1 MATTGS
7 APTTIT
13 SLNTISLTQSTA
25 IANSPFYTFKDGA
38 NTNYY
43 LFDLAVCD
51 ASGDMT
57 AIPTFEGYD
66 ASGGP
71 TYSFTTIT
79 DVSAI
84 SIIDVSAVNFN
95 KLFAFWSDSQDVS
108 ESDLTTGLDVRYGI
122 GNVSNCFAGIPFA
135 SSAIT
140 YTEIGA
146 RGVLPTNL
154 LPSYYN
160 MSYDVSK
167 DFVVD
172 LAAQITG
179 GYVATTVDLFNNEQV
194 LRDAIT
200 SKNVSIQNIY
210 NGYITNASN
219 CSYSTIN
226 LSTVSAGS
234 STELKL
240 ALSTKN
246 LVTGF
251 LNLNTTNNVSN
262 AARKTTFLTDL
273 SNNKIDEVYFV
284 DENTSYRRNRFH
296 VTFHENDLLAVRVQY
311 NLKTPGGASIT
322 NASSY
327 GLGNNTLKDHRAYKV
342 YLRMRETL

>member
-1 MATTGS
+1 M
-7 APTTIT
+7 
-13 SLNTISLTQSTA
+13 
-25 IANSPFYTFKDGA
+25 
-38 NTNYY
+38 NYY

-57 AIPTFEGYD
+57 AIPRFEGYD
-66 ASGGP
+66 ASGA

-108 ESDLTTGLDVRYGI
+108 EADISSGLDVRYGI

-226 LSTVSAGS
+226 LSTVSAES

-251 LNLNTTNNVSN
+251 LNLDTSNASN

-284 DENTSYRRNRFH
+284 DANTSYRRNRFH

-311 NLKTPGGASIT
+311 NLKTPGGSSIT

>member
-7 APTTIT
+7 PTTIT
-13 SLNTISLTQSTA
+13 SLNTISLTQSINASTT
-25 IANSPFYTFKDGA
+25 PFYTFKDGSDM
-38 NTNYY
+38 NYY

-57 AIPTFEGYD
+57 AIPRFEGYD
-66 ASGGP
+66 ASGA

-108 ESDLTTGLDVRYGI
+108 EADISSGLDVRYGI

-226 LSTVSAGS
+226 LSTVSAES

-251 LNLNTTNNVSN
+251 LNLDTSNASN

-284 DENTSYRRNRFH
+284 DANTSYRRNRFH

-311 NLKTPGGASIT
+311 NLKTPGGSSIT

>member
-1 MATTGS
+1 
-7 APTTIT
+7 
-13 SLNTISLTQSTA
+13 
-25 IANSPFYTFKDGA
+25 
-38 NTNYY
+38 
-43 LFDLAVCD
+43 
-51 ASGDMT
+51 
-57 AIPTFEGYD
+57 
-66 ASGGP
+66 
-71 TYSFTTIT
+71 
-79 DVSAI
+79 VSAI

-95 KLFAFWSDSQDVS
+95 KLFAFWSDSNDVS
-108 ESDLTTGLDVRYGI
+108 EIDNSQDVRYGI

-200 SKNVSIQNIY
+200 NKNTAIAGIY
-210 NGYITNASN
+210 NTFITNSSNTSYAAAS
-219 CSYSTIN
+219 
-226 LSTVSAGS
+226 LSELSGAS

-251 LNLNTTNNVSN
+251 LNLDTSNASN
-262 AARKTTFLTDL
+262 AARKTRFLTDL
-273 SNNKIDEVYFV
+273 SNNKIDEVAY
-284 DENTSYRRNRFH
+284 DENNTSFRRTRFH
-296 VTFHENDLLAVRVQY
+296 VTFHDNDLLAVRVQY
-311 NLKTPGGASIT
+311 NLKTAGGASIT

-342 YLRMRETL
+342 YLRMKEYL

>member
-1 MATTGS
+1 M
-7 APTTIT
+7 
-13 SLNTISLTQSTA
+13 
-25 IANSPFYTFKDGA
+25 
-38 NTNYY
+38 NYY

-51 ASGDMT
+51 ASGDFT
-57 AIPTFEGYD
+57 AIPRFEGYD
-66 ASGGP
+66 ASGAS
-71 TYSFTTIT
+71 YSFTTIT

-108 ESDLTTGLDVRYGI
+108 EDDIASGLDVKYGL

-154 LPSYYN
+154 LPTYYN

-179 GYVATTVDLFNNEQV
+179 GYVATTVDLFSNEQV

-200 SKNVSIQNIY
+200 NKNTSIQNIY
-210 NGYITNASN
+210 NSYITNSSN
-219 CSYSTIN
+219 CSYSAIN
-226 LSTVSAGS
+226 LSSVSAAS

-251 LNLNTTNNVSN
+251 LNLDTTNASN

-284 DENTSYRRNRFH
+284 DANTSYRRNRFH

-311 NLKTPGGASIT
+311 NMKTSQGDSIT
-322 NASSY
+322 SASSY
-327 GLGNNTLKDHRAYKV
+327 GLGNNPLKDHRAYKV
-342 YLRMRETL
+342 YLRMRETVVN

>member
-1 MATTGS
+1 MATTGTT
-7 APTTIT
+7 PTTIT
-13 SLNTISLTQSTA
+13 SLNTISYTQSTT
-25 IANSPFYTFKDGA
+25 IPNSPFYTFADGS

-51 ASGDMT
+51 ASGDVT
-57 AIPTFEGYD
+57 AIPRFEGYD
-66 ASGGP
+66 ASGGAD
-71 TYSFTTIT
+71 YAFTTIT

-84 SIIDVSAVNFN
+84 SIIDVSASNFN
-95 KLFAFWSDSQDVS
+95 KLFAFWSDSNDVS
-108 ESDLTTGLDVRYGI
+108 EIDSGLDVRYGI
-122 GNVSNCFAGIPFA
+122 GNVSNCFANIPFA
-135 SSAIT
+135 ASAIT

-194 LRDAIT
+194 MRDAIT
-200 SKNVSIQNIY
+200 NKNASIQNIF
-210 NGYITNASN
+210 NTFITNSSN
-219 CSYSTIN
+219 CSYSTNN
-226 LSTVSAGS
+226 LTEVTAAST
-234 STELKL
+234 TELKL

-251 LNLNTTNNVSN
+251 LNLNTSSNVSN

-284 DENTSYRRNRFH
+284 DANTSYRRNRFH

-311 NLKTPGGASIT
+311 NLKTSTGASIT

-342 YLRMRETL
+342 YLRMRE

>member
-1 MATTGS
+1 M
-7 APTTIT
+7 
-13 SLNTISLTQSTA
+13 
-25 IANSPFYTFKDGA
+25 
-38 NTNYY
+38 NYY

-51 ASGDMT
+51 ASGDFT
-57 AIPTFEGYD
+57 AIPRFEGYD
-66 ASGGP
+66 ASGAS
-71 TYSFTTIT
+71 YSFTTIT

-95 KLFAFWSDSQDVS
+95 KLFAFWSDSNDVS
-108 ESDLTTGLDVRYGI
+108 DIDNGLDVKYGI
-122 GNVSNCFAGIPFA
+122 GNVSNCFSNIPFA
-135 SSAIT
+135 SSNIT

-200 SKNVSIQNIY
+200 NKNVSIQNIY
-210 NGYITNASN
+210 NGYITNSSN
-219 CSYSTIN
+219 CSYSAIN
-226 LSTVSAGS
+226 LSTVSAAS

-251 LNLNTTNNVSN
+251 LNLDTSNASN

-311 NLKTPGGASIT
+311 NMKTSGGSSIT

-327 GLGNNTLKDHRAYKV
+327 GLGNNPLKDHRSYKV
-342 YLRMRETL
+342 YLRMKETIN

>member
-1 MATTGS
+1 M
-7 APTTIT
+7 
-13 SLNTISLTQSTA
+13 
-25 IANSPFYTFKDGA
+25 
-38 NTNYY
+38 NYY

-57 AIPTFEGYD
+57 AIPRFEGYD
-66 ASGGP
+66 ASGA

-95 KLFAFWSDSQDVS
+95 KLFAFWSDSNDVS
-108 ESDLTTGLDVRYGI
+108 DTDTLLDVKYGL

-210 NGYITNASN
+210 NSYITNSSN
-219 CSYSTIN
+219 CSYSAIN
-226 LSTVSAGS
+226 LSTVSAAS

-251 LNLNTTNNVSN
+251 LNLDTSNASN

-284 DENTSYRRNRFH
+284 DANTSYRRNRFH

-311 NLKTPGGASIT
+311 NLKTPTGSTIT

>member
-7 APTTIT
+7 PTTIT
-13 SLNTISLTQSTA
+13 SLNTISLTQSINTST
-25 IANSPFYTFKDGA
+25 SPFYTFRDA
-38 NTNYY
+38 SNMNYY

-51 ASGDMT
+51 ASGDIT
-57 AIPTFEGYD
+57 AIPRFEGYD
-66 ASGGP
+66 ASGA

-95 KLFAFWSDSQDVS
+95 KLFAFWSDSNDVS
-108 ESDLTTGLDVRYGI
+108 DIDNSQDVRYGI

-200 SKNVSIQNIY
+200 NKNASIAGIY
-210 NGYITNASN
+210 NTFITNSSNTSYAAAS
-219 CSYSTIN
+219 
-226 LSTVSAGS
+226 LSELSGAS

-251 LNLNTTNNVSN
+251 LNLDTSNASN

-273 SNNKIDEVYFV
+273 SNNKIDEVAY
-284 DENTSYRRNRFH
+284 DANNTSFRRSRFH
-296 VTFHENDLLAVRVQY
+296 VTFHDNDLLAVRVQY
-311 NLKTPGGASIT
+311 NLKTAGGASIT

-342 YLRMRETL
+342 YLRMKE

>member
-1 MATTGS
+1 MATTGTS
-7 APTTIT
+7 PTPIT
-13 SLNTISLTQSTA
+13 SLNTISYTQSTT
-25 IANSPFYTFKDGA
+25 IPNSPFYTFKDGS
-38 NTNYY
+38 NMNYY

-51 ASGDMT
+51 ASGDVT
-57 AIPTFEGYD
+57 AIPRFEGYD
-66 ASGGP
+66 ASGGDA
-71 TYSFTTIT
+71 YKFTTIT

-84 SIIDVSAVNFN
+84 SIIDVSASNFN
-95 KLFAFWSDSQDVS
+95 KLFAFWSDSNDVS
-108 ESDLTTGLDVRYGI
+108 DIDNGLDVRYGI

-200 SKNVSIQNIY
+200 NKNASIQGIFNS
-210 NGYITNASN
+210 YITNAAN
-219 CSYSTIN
+219 CSYSTNN
-226 LSTVSAGS
+226 LTEVTAAST
-234 STELKL
+234 TEVKL
-240 ALSTKN
+240 AFSTKN

-251 LNLNTTNNVSN
+251 LNLNTVDNASN

-273 SNNKIDEVYFV
+273 SNNKIDEVYF
-284 DENTSYRRNRFH
+284 DNDNTSYRRNRFH

-311 NLKTPGGASIT
+311 NLKTSGGAAIT
-322 NASSY
+322 SASSY
-327 GLGNNTLKDHRAYKV
+327 GLGNNPLKDHRAYKV
-342 YLRMRETL
+342 YLRMRE

>member
-7 APTTIT
+7 PTTIT
-13 SLNTISLTQSTA
+13 SLNTISLTQTMNAS
-25 IANSPFYTFKDGA
+25 NSPFYTFKDGS
-38 NTNYY
+38 NMNYY

-57 AIPTFEGYD
+57 AIPRFEGYD
-66 ASGGP
+66 ASGAA
-71 TYSFTTIT
+71 YSFTTIT

-95 KLFAFWSDSQDVS
+95 KLFAFWSDSNDVS
-108 ESDLTTGLDVRYGI
+108 DVDSTLDVKYGL

-179 GYVATTVDLFNNEQV
+179 GYVATTVDLFSNEQV
-194 LRDAIT
+194 LRDAIIN
-200 SKNVSIQNIY
+200 KNTTIAGIY
-210 NGYITNASN
+210 NTFITNSSN
-219 CSYSTIN
+219 CSYSAN
-226 LSTVSAGS
+226 SLSEVSAAS

-251 LNLNTTNNVSN
+251 LNLDTTNASN
-262 AARKTTFLTDL
+262 ATRKTTFLTDL

-284 DENTSYRRNRFH
+284 DANTSYRRNRFH

-311 NLKTPGGASIT
+311 NMRTPGGATIT

-342 YLRMRETL
+342 YLRMKE

>member
-1 MATTGS
+1 MATTGTT
-7 APTTIT
+7 PTLIT
-13 SLNTISLTQSTA
+13 SLNTISLTQSTT

-71 TYSFTTIT
+71 SYSFTTIT

-84 SIIDVSAVNFN
+84 SIIDVSAANFN
-95 KLFAFWSDSQDVS
+95 KLFAFWSDSYDVS
-108 ESDLTTGLDVRYGI
+108 DIDSALDVKYGI
-122 GNVSNCFAGIPFA
+122 GNVSSCFSGIPFA
-135 SSAIT
+135 SSGIT

-146 RGVLPTNL
+146 RGVLPINL

-160 MSYDVSK
+160 NSYDVSK

-200 SKNVSIQNIY
+200 NKNTSIQNIY
-210 NGYITNASN
+210 NSYITNASN

-226 LSTVSAGS
+226 LSTVSAAS

-262 AARKTTFLTDL
+262 AERKTQFLTDL

-296 VTFHENDLLAVRVQY
+296 VTFRENDLIAVRVQY
-311 NLKTPGGASIT
+311 NLKTPEGASIT
-322 NASSY
+322 SASSY
-327 GLGNNTLKDHRAYKV
+327 GLGNNSLKDHRAYKV
-342 YLRMRETL
+342 YLRMRETVIN

>member
-1 MATTGS
+1 MATTGTT
-7 APTTIT
+7 PTLIT
-13 SLNTISLTQSTA
+13 SLNTISLTQSTT
-25 IANSPFYTFKDGA
+25 ITNSPFYTFKDGA

-71 TYSFTTIT
+71 SYSFTTIT

-84 SIIDVSAVNFN
+84 SIIDVSAANFN
-95 KLFAFWSDSQDVS
+95 KLFAFWSDSYDVS
-108 ESDLTTGLDVRYGI
+108 DIDSALDVKYGV
-122 GNVSNCFAGIPFA
+122 GNVSSCFSGIPFA
-135 SSAIT
+135 SSSIT

-160 MSYDVSK
+160 NSYDVSK

-200 SKNVSIQNIY
+200 NKNTSIQNIY
-210 NGYITNASN
+210 NSYITNASN
-219 CSYSTIN
+219 CSYSSIN
-226 LSTVSAGS
+226 LSTVSAAS

-262 AARKTTFLTDL
+262 AERKTRFLTDL

-296 VTFHENDLLAVRVQY
+296 VTFRENDLIAVRVQY
-311 NLKTPGGASIT
+311 NLKTPEGASIT
-322 NASSY
+322 SASSY
-327 GLGNNTLKDHRAYKV
+327 GLGNNSLKDHRAYKV
-342 YLRMRETL
+342 YLRMRETVIN

>member
-1 MATTGS
+1 MATTGTS
-7 APTTIT
+7 PTPIT
-13 SLNTISLTQSTA
+13 SLNTISYTQSTT
-25 IANSPFYTFKDGA
+25 IPNSPFYTFKDGS
-38 NTNYY
+38 NMNYY

-51 ASGDMT
+51 ASGDVT
-57 AIPTFEGYD
+57 AIPRFEGYD
-66 ASGGP
+66 ASGDA
-71 TYSFTTIT
+71 YAFTTIT

-84 SIIDVSAVNFN
+84 SIIDVSASNFN
-95 KLFAFWSDSQDVS
+95 KLFAFWSDSNDVS
-108 ESDLTTGLDVRYGI
+108 DIDSGLDVRYGI
-122 GNVSNCFAGIPFA
+122 GNVSNCFANIPFA

-140 YTEIGA
+140 YTEIGS
-146 RGVLPTNL
+146 RGILPTNL

-194 LRDAIT
+194 MRDAIT
-200 SKNVSIQNIY
+200 NKNASIQGIFNT
-210 NGYITNASN
+210 YITNSSN
-219 CSYSTIN
+219 CSYSKNN
-226 LSTVSAGS
+226 LTEVTAAST
-234 STELKL
+234 TELKL

-251 LNLNTTNNVSN
+251 LNLNTSSNVSN

-284 DENTSYRRNRFH
+284 DANTSYRRNRFH

-311 NLKTPGGASIT
+311 NLKTSTGASIT

-342 YLRMRETL
+342 YLRMRE

>member
-1 MATTGS
+1 MATTGTL
-7 APTTIT
+7 PTTIT
-13 SLNTISLTQSTA
+13 SLNTISLTQSTT

-108 ESDLTTGLDVRYGI
+108 DIDTSLDVKYGI

-146 RGVLPTNL
+146 RGQLPTNL

-200 SKNVSIQNIY
+200 GKNVSIQNIY
-210 NGYITNASN
+210 NGYITNSSN
-219 CSYSTIN
+219 CSYSAIN
-226 LSTVSAGS
+226 LSTVSAAS

-251 LNLNTTNNVSN
+251 LNLNTANNVSN

-284 DENTSYRRNRFH
+284 DANTSYRRNRFH

-311 NLKTPGGASIT
+311 NLKKDGASVT

-342 YLRMRETL
+342 YLRMREN

>member
-1 MATTGS
+1 
-7 APTTIT
+7 
-13 SLNTISLTQSTA
+13 
-25 IANSPFYTFKDGA
+25 
-38 NTNYY
+38 
-43 LFDLAVCD
+43 
-51 ASGDMT
+51 
-57 AIPTFEGYD
+57 
-66 ASGGP
+66 
-71 TYSFTTIT
+71 
-79 DVSAI
+79 
-84 SIIDVSAVNFN
+84 
-95 KLFAFWSDSQDVS
+95 
-108 ESDLTTGLDVRYGI
+108 
-122 GNVSNCFAGIPFA
+122 
-135 SSAIT
+135 
-140 YTEIGA
+140 
-146 RGVLPTNL
+146 
-154 LPSYYN
+154 

-226 LSTVSAGS
+226 LSTVSAAS

-251 LNLNTTNNVSN
+251 LNLNTANNVSN

-284 DENTSYRRNRFH
+284 DANTSYRRNRFH

-311 NLKTPGGASIT
+311 NLKTPTGSTIT

>member
-1 MATTGS
+1 MS
-7 APTTIT
+7 APGTTPTLIT
-13 SLNTISLTQSTA
+13 SLNTISLTQSTTL
-25 IANSPFYTFKDGA
+25 ANSPFYTFRDGA

-57 AIPTFEGYD
+57 AVPTFEGYD

-71 TYSFTTIT
+71 AFSFTTIT

-95 KLFAFWSDSQDVS
+95 KLFAFWSDSNDVS
-108 ESDLTTGLDVRYGI
+108 DLDNASGLDVKYGI
-122 GNVSNCFAGIPFA
+122 GNVSNCFADIPFA

-140 YTEIGA
+140 YTEIGS

-179 GYVATTVDLFNNEQV
+179 GYVATTVDLFSNEQV
-194 LRDAIT
+194 LRNAIT
-200 SKNVSIQNIY
+200 SKNTSIQNIY
-210 NGYITNASN
+210 NGYITNSSN
-219 CSYSTIN
+219 CSYSSIN
-226 LSTVSAGS
+226 LSTVSAES

-251 LNLNTTNNVSN
+251 LNLNTANNVSN
-262 AARKTTFLTDL
+262 AARKTQFLTDL
-273 SNNKIDEVYFV
+273 SNNKIDEVYYV

-311 NLKTPGGASIT
+311 NLKNTDGASIT

-342 YLRMRETL
+342 YLRMREAL